1 MIVHDNENWT
11 TALGSVALSLRRTSN
26 SARISKTT
34 RPASDRTCSSRT
46 TTAVR
51 FGHQYRGAEMPDRF
65 PAHKSGMLAQYLL
78 MTYEFRVEIMEICL
92 HGTRVVP
99 ACPRFSWDTCTRT
112 WPSSFKRAA
121 SPIRRSH
128 LRTLTP
134 RATPFVA
141 GWHESSMHMCLMLYL
156 LAYHWYREQVR
167 PGY

>member
-1 MIVHDNENWT
+1 MKIGRPPW
-11 TALGSVALSLRRTSN
+11 AAWRYPSVGLQTQHGLAKQLDQQ
-26 SARISKTT
+26 AI
-34 RPASDRTCSSRT
+34 
-46 TTAVR
+46 
-51 FGHQYRGAEMPDRF
+51 G
-65 PAHKSGMLAQYLL
+65 PAHHGRQRPFVLDVSIAEPKCQIGFQHTKSGMLAQYLL